1 MVFGAAPRKNK
12 RNLLYLGVLLG
23 HPHCYPR
30 NVWGPLVTWGG
41 GMTWKRAPRIRMSK
55 ELILFGLDPFET
67 IDSIDVSKFLG
78 LRVKDCLL
86 CKKKQQKQWQ
96 KQRPTDFE

>member
-1 MVFGAAPRKNK
+1 
-12 RNLLYLGVLLG
+12 
-23 HPHCYPR
+23 
-30 NVWGPLVTWGG
+30 
-41 GMTWKRAPRIRMSK
+41 MTWKRAPRIRMPK